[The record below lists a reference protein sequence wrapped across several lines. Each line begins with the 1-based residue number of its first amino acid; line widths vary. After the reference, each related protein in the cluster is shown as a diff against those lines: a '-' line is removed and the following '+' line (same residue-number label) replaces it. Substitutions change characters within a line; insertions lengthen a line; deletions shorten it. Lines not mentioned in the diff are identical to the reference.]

1 MPVHHDFPTGLK
13 REAENANLPTL
24 GPMVELFG
32 HVTLVEGYAL
42 TNFVGY
48 HALVA
53 SRDTPGTTV
62 AVLTSE
68 QRLQGLFET
77 ALATGNLIGFRGQKY
92 TSNPPTPGGGSWIV
106 DVYSV
111 IGVILYSIK

>member
-1 MPVHHDFPTGLK
+1 MPVHHDIPTGLK
-13 REAENANLPTL
+13 REVNAKLPTL

-42 TNFVGY
+42 TNFVGC

-53 SRDTPGTTV
+53 LRDTPGTTV

-68 QRLQGLFET
+68 QRLQSLFET
-77 ALATGNLIGFRGQKY
+77 ALATGNLIGFTGQKY

-111 IGVILYSIK
+111 VDVILYSIK